1 MHRLMV
7 EFPPVGGLVTSSKI
21 RPVKLL
27 RYASAFDYFVL
38 SCEIIFLL
46 FIVYYT
52 IEET

>member
-1 MHRLMV
+1 MI

-52 IEET
+52 IEETLEVN